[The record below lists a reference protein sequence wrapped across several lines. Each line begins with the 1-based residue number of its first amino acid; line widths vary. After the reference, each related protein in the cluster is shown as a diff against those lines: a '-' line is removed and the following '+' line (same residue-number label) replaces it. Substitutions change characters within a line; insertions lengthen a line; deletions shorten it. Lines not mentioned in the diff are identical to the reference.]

1 MHKMNTTMTV
11 RKLLTIICEA
21 DLERPI
27 AALLGTLGAG
37 GYTITDA
44 RGHGAH
50 GERDGLW
57 PASTNIRIEVLCD
70 GNLAGKIASE
80 LQARYYQGYGII
92 TFIADVQV
100 LRPDKF

>member
-1 MHKMNTTMTV
+1 MMPDLTT
-11 RKLLTIICEA
+11 RKLLTVICEA
-21 DLERPI
+21 DLERAL
-27 AALLGTLGAG
+27 AADLSRLGAR

-57 PASTNIRIEVLCD
+57 PPSANIRVEVLCD
-70 GNLAGKIASE
+70 AAVAAAIAAD
-80 LQARYYQGYGII
+80 LKTRYYAQYSMVI
-92 TFIADVQV
+92 FIADVQV

>member
-1 MHKMNTTMTV
+1 MSRDLTT
-11 RKLLTIICEA
+11 RKLLTVICEA
-21 DLERPI
+21 GLERAI
-27 AALLGTLGAG
+27 ATDLGRLGAR

-57 PASTNIRIEVLCD
+57 PPSANIRVEILCD
-70 GNLAGKIASE
+70 AVVAAAIASD
-80 LQARYYQGYGII
+80 LKSRYYAQYSMVI
-92 TFIADVQV
+92 FIADVQV

>member
-1 MHKMNTTMTV
+1 MNTQMTA
-11 RKLLTIICEA
+11 RKLLTIVCEA
-21 DLERPI
+21 DLERLLI
-27 AALLGTLGAG
+27 GLLGNIGAR

-57 PASTNIRIEVLCD
+57 PPSANIRIEVICD
-70 GNLAGKIASE
+70 EALACKIASD
-80 LQARYYQGYGII
+80 LQERYYEGYGMIV
-92 TFIADVQV
+92 FIVDAQV

>member
-1 MHKMNTTMTV
+1 MNSTMTV
-11 RKLLTIICEA
+11 RKLLTIVCEA
-21 DLERPI
+21 DLERPL

-57 PASTNIRIEVLCD
+57 PPSTNIRIEVLCD
-70 GNLAGKIASE
+70 GNLAEKIASE
-80 LQARYYQGYGII
+80 LQERYYKGYGMI